1 MNGVKRMN
9 KTELAKV
16 MAILRANY
24 PNVKIEK
31 PEAMINAWLMTLGE
45 FSTEAVMKAA
55 EVHMATS
62 KFFPTPAELRK
73 AITHHRI
80 MLAPPKVTAL
90 PPTEADKARE
100 DYYLEELCKFV
111 GIGQDPDNNADL
123 TLENFLPYEQ

>member
-1 MNGVKRMN
+1 MN

-73 AITHHRI
+73 NITHNKI
-80 MLAPPKVTAL
+80 ALEAPKVPAL
-90 PPTEADKARE
+90 PPTDQDKAKE

-111 GIGQDPDNNADL
+111 GLGYPEDDNADL
-123 TLENFLPYEQ
+123 LCEFLPYEK

>member
-1 MNGVKRMN
+1 MT

-24 PNVKIEK
+24 TNVKIEK

-45 FSTEAVMKAA
+45 FSAEAVLKAA
-55 EVHMATS
+55 ELHMATS

-73 AITHHRI
+73 NITHNRI
-80 MLAPPKVTAL
+80 ALEPPKPLAL
-90 PPTEADKARE
+90 PVSDLEKQKE

-111 GIGQDPDNNADL
+111 GLGCDPDDEADL
-123 TLENFLPYEQ
+123 TLENFLPYEK